1 MVKMEKCYG
10 AFKTMNDNISI
21 STDDIVESM
30 MRKVSRNSYFEISYR
45 FYEITLLLIQVE
57 GILF

>member
-1 MVKMEKCYG
+1 MVKMECYG

-30 MRKVSRNSYFEISYR
+30 MRKVSRILFEISYR
-45 FYEITLLLIQVE
+45 FYEIIPSSNSS
-57 GILF
+57 